1 MNISKADAIAQL
13 ARWYD
18 AQTPVRTVYR
28 TITGQ
33 LLATGKINELSPASM
48 KIGSTDWE
56 MLLYFRE
63 TSQYDYNDARQAFTE
78 HNKDRSDKYPVFIK
92 VKFSNND
99 EVE

>member
-13 ARWYD
+13 AKWYD

-28 TITGQ
+28 TITGA
-33 LLATGKINELSPASM
+33 LLATGRIRELSPASI
-48 KIGSTDWE
+48 KLGSTDWE

-63 TSQYDYNDARQAFTE
+63 TSQYDYKDARQAVTE
-78 HNKDRSDKYPVFIK
+78 DNKDRSDKYPIFIN

-99 EVE
+99 